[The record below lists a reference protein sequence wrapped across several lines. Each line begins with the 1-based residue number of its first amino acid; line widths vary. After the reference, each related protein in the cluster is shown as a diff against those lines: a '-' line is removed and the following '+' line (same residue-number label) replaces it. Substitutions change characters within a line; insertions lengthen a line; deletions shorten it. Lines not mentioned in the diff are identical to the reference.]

1 MSLTATA
8 TKAPW
13 LQSNRVLPGFTRT
26 LGLTLFYLSILVIL
40 PLTALAVE
48 AAGFGPAAALH
59 LLFSPR
65 VAAAF
70 RVSFGIA
77 LVAAL
82 VNGSVG
88 LLVAWVLVRYKF
100 PGRQLM
106 DAIVDLPFAL
116 PTAVAG
122 IALTSLY
129 SDTGWIGGLLAKA
142 GIEIAFTPLGIFV
155 ALLFV
160 GLPYVIR
167 AVQPVLADLEPEAE
181 DAAVT
186 LGAGGWQTFRR
197 VVAPPLLPTMLTGM
211 ALAFARGV
219 GEYGSV
225 IFIAGNLPGKSEIVP
240 LLIVVHLEQ
249 FDYAGAA
256 MLATAMLAA
265 SFAILLLINLLQ
277 SWSRKRHGG

>member
-1 MSLTATA
+1 MSLKADVTTAA
-8 TKAPW
+8 SARP
-13 LQSNRVLPGFTRT
+13 NRVLPGFAPT
-26 LGLTLFYLSILVIL
+26 LGLTLFYLSLLVIL
-40 PLTALAVE
+40 PLAALAVE
-48 AAGFGPAAALH
+48 AAGIGPVRALD
-59 LLFSPR
+59 LLLSPR

-77 LVAAL
+77 FLAAL
-82 VNGSVG
+82 ANGGIG
-88 LLVAWVLVRYKF
+88 LLVAWVLVRYDF
-100 PGRQLM
+100 PGRRLM

-129 SDTGWIGGLLAKA
+129 ANTGWIGGPLAKA
-142 GIEIAFTPLGIFV
+142 GVAIAFTPLGIFV

-167 AVQPVLADLEPEAE
+167 TVQPVIADLEPEAE
-181 DAAVT
+181 DAALT
-186 LGAGGWQTFRR
+186 LGASGWQTFRR
-197 VVAPPLLPTMLTGM
+197 VIAPPLLPAVLTGM
-211 ALAFARGV
+211 ALAFARGA

-225 IFIAGNLPGKSEIVP
+225 IFIAGNLPGVSEIVP

-256 MLATAMLAA
+256 MLAAAMLAA

-277 SWSRKRHGG
+277 AWNRKRHGG